1 MTTEH
6 AAAAINAWEVAQH
19 QFDLAAERL
28 DLDPGM
34 RMVLREPRREFTVHF
49 PVHMDDGSVQV
60 FTGYRVQHNLGRG
73 PAKGGIRYHQDVS
86 LDEVKALA
94 MWMTWKCAV
103 VGIPYGGGKGGV
115 IVDPKKLS
123 MKELEA
129 LTRRFFTEIEI
140 LVGPEKDIPA
150 PDVNTNAQVMA
161 WMMDT
166 YSMHVGYTVPGVV
179 TGKPISLGGSEGRNE
194 ATARGAVF
202 TVIEAAAEVGLDLH
216 RATVAVQGFGNAG
229 SIAAQLMY
237 GEGATVVAVSDS
249 TGGIHARGGLD
260 IPRVIAWKQEHG
272 TVQGFPGAVDVTN
285 AEVLE
290 TECDV
295 LIPAALEGQIT
306 AQNARRINA
315 RMIAEAANGPTTPDA
330 DRILHEAGVFMIPDI
345 LCNAGGVTVSYF
357 EWVQDLNR
365 DHWNEAIVNDKLR
378 GIMTKAFHETL
389 TMAKRE
395 DCDMRTAAYLLAVDR
410 VATAMSVRGLYPS
423 ARRPAVANGRPAVAA
438 VGIRRG
444 PAIGHSRCRR
454 GRPGRGP
461 VLEFGPCSTTKRSSY
476 SRRRSSICPAR
487 SPSRAAST
495 TSRIS

>member
-6 AAAAINAWEVAQH
+6 VAARINAWEVAQR

-28 DLDPGM
+28 NLDPGM
-34 RMVLREPRREFTVHF
+34 RLVLREPRREFTVHF

-123 MKELEA
+123 TKELEG
-129 LTRRFFTEIEI
+129 LTRRFFTEIEV

-150 PDVNTNAQVMA
+150 PDVNTNAQIMA

-166 YSMHVGYTVPGVV
+166 YSMHAGHTVPGVV

-194 ATARGAVF
+194 ATARGTVF
-202 TVIEAAAEVGLDLH
+202 CIIEATRHLGIELDKA
-216 RATVAVQGFGNAG
+216 RVSIQGFGNAG
-229 SIAAQLMY
+229 SIAARLITD
-237 GEGATVVAVSDS
+237 EGATVVAVSDS
-249 TGGIHARGGLD
+249 TGGIHDPNGLD
-260 IPRVIAWKQEHG
+260 INRVIGWKQEHG
-272 TVQGFPGAVDVTN
+272 TVQGFPGATDISN

-290 TECDV
+290 VDCDI
-295 LIPAALEGQIT
+295 LIPAALENQIT
-306 AQNARRINA
+306 AANAGNIKA
-315 RMIAEAANGPTTPDA
+315 RLIAEAANGPTTPEA
-330 DRILHEAGVFMIPDI
+330 DEILWKNSKFMIPDI

-365 DHWNEAIVNDKLR
+365 DHWSEKVVNEKLKE
-378 GIMTKAFHETL
+378 IMVKAFSETL
-389 TMAKRE
+389 AMARRE
-395 DCDMRTAAYLLAVDR
+395 QCYMRTAAYLLAVKR
-410 VATAMSVRGLYPS
+410 VADAMELRGLYP
-423 ARRPAVANGRPAVAA
+423 
-438 VGIRRG
+438 
-444 PAIGHSRCRR
+444 
-454 GRPGRGP
+454 
-461 VLEFGPCSTTKRSSY
+461 
-476 SRRRSSICPAR
+476 
-487 SPSRAAST
+487 
-495 TSRIS
+495 